1 MTTHVTLTCVHHD
14 PESRLRD
21 QSERVAPELRRIFS
35 TIVVRVTDATPDDA
49 LTPLVRSGAAIH
61 RAPSCG
67 HLRLGRARRE
77 ALRLGIETG
86 AHHVL
91 FCDLDRVLHW
101 AEYYAAELTSVA
113 GLIPAYD
120 FLILGRTQRAFESHP
135 RAQCD
140 TEAIVNRVF
149 ARVSGQEWD
158 VTAAARGVSR
168 RAAATIL
175 DGCPDE
181 TIGTD
186 VSWPLF
192 LQRTGLYA
200 IGAIATEGLEYETAD
215 RFPEDVAAAGGID
228 AWKAR
233 IDANPRE
240 WSMRLEIAR
249 LEVEAAAAYA
259 PTDAP

>member
-1 MTTHVTLTCVHHD
+1 MTIYITLACTHHD
-14 PESRLRD
+14 PEGRLRN
-21 QSERVAPELRRIFS
+21 QAERIAPVLQRIFYG
-35 TIVVRVTDATPDDA
+35 IVVRATDRTPDDA
-49 LTPLVRSGAAIH
+49 LLPLMQTGAHIH

-77 ALRLGIETG
+77 ALRLGLEAG

-91 FCDLDRVLHW
+91 FCDLDRALHW
-101 AEYYAAELTSVA
+101 AEYYPAELASVA

-120 FLILGRTQRAFESHP
+120 FLILGRTPRAFDSHP

-149 ARVSGQEWD
+149 AQVSGQEWD
-158 VTAAARGVSR
+158 ITAAARGISR
-168 RAAATIL
+168 RAATAIL
-175 DGCPDE
+175 DACPDE

-186 VSWPLF
+186 VSWTLF

-200 IGAIATEGLEYETAD
+200 IGAVETEGLEYETAD
-215 RFPEDVAAAGGID
+215 RFPEEVAAAGGID

-233 IDANPRE
+233 IDADPRE
-240 WSMRLEIAR
+240 WALRLEIAR
-249 LEVEAAAAYA
+249 IEVEAAVAHMSL
-259 PTDAP
+259 